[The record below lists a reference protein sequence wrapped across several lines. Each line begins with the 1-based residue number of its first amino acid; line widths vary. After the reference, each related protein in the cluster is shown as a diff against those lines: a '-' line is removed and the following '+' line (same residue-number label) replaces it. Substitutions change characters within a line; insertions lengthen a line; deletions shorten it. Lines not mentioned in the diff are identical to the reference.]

1 MLYHV
6 TIADRTF
13 EVRVGAEG
21 VEVDGRL
28 VDAELSRLEGTPLMG
43 LSVDGASH
51 RVVAHHPAKGQWD
64 LNVSGHRLEAEVVD
78 ERTRAIRELTGAGA
92 AASGPKPIAAPM
104 PGLVVKVDVSEGDAV
119 EPGQGV
125 VIVEAMKMEN
135 ELKAEAE
142 GVVARIHVSA
152 GDTVT
157 KGQVLVDFEAPASD
171 EEDSDG

>member
-13 EVRVGAEG
+13 QVRVGSEG

-28 VDAELSRLEGTPLMG
+28 VDTELSSLEGTPLRG
-43 LSVDGASH
+43 LSLDGASH
-51 RVVAHHPAKGQWD
+51 QVVAHHLAKGHWD
-64 LNVSGHRLEAEVVD
+64 LNVSGRRLAAEVVD

-92 AASGPKPIAAPM
+92 ATSGPKPIAAPM
-104 PGLVVKVDVSEGDAV
+104 PGLVVKIDVSEGDSV

-135 ELKAEAE
+135 ELKAEAV
-142 GVVARIHVSA
+142 GVVARIHVNA
-152 GDTVT
+152 GDTVH
-157 KGQVLVDFEAPASD
+157 KGQVLVDFEIPVAG
-171 EEDSDG
+171 EED